1 MPHYDYLIVGGG
13 MTADA
18 AVRGIRSVDA
28 DGSVGMISREP
39 DPPYDRPPLSK
50 GLWTGG
56 SEDSIWRGTDELD
69 VELLLDRKVV
79 RIDREERTA
88 KDDRGAVYSYG
99 SVLLATGATPRTLPD
114 AVPQVNYLRT
124 YRDYRRL
131 REDVRTKQR
140 FAVIGGGFIG
150 SEIAAAL
157 ATAGKDVVL
166 VFPEEGLCRQV
177 LPESLS
183 RHLNEEFRDR
193 GVEVRAGRTVASVR
207 RSGDEFLIATE
218 EHEGRAIR
226 VEAVVAGLGVEP
238 ETVLAEIAGLEVD
251 DGVVVDTSFRT
262 EDPNVFAAGDCAAF
276 WSPVLGR
283 RLRVEHEDH
292 ANASGMHAGRCMAG
306 DPSDYDHLPFFYS
319 DLFDLSYQAVGDIDP
334 ESDEVVEDWVEP
346 NREGTLYYVRD
357 GRVRGVLLWNVRGKL
372 REARSMV
379 REKSMLSVDGLPD
392 KIGSA
397 S

>member
-18 AVRGIRSVDA
+18 AIRGIRSVDA

-39 DPPYDRPPLSK
+39 DPPYDRPPLTK
-50 GLWTGG
+50 GLWQGG
-56 SEDSIWRGTDELD
+56 SEASIWRDTDELD

-124 YRDYRRL
+124 FRDYRRL

-157 ATAGKDVVL
+157 ASAGKDVVL

-177 LPESLS
+177 LPASLS

-193 GVEVRAGRTVASVR
+193 GVEVRDGRTVASVR

-262 EDPNVFAAGDCAAF
+262 EDPHVFAAGDCAAF

-306 DPSDYDHLPFFYS
+306 DLSDYDHLPFFYS
-319 DLFDLSYQAVGDIDP
+319 DLFDLSYQAVGEIDP

-379 REKSMLSVDGLPD
+379 REKTMLSVDGLPEQ
-392 KIGSA
+392 IGSA

>member
-18 AVRGIRSVDA
+18 ALRGIRSVDA

-50 GLWTGG
+50 GLWKGG

-79 RIDREERTA
+79 RIDREDRTA

-131 REDVRTKQR
+131 REDARTKQR

-157 ATAGKDVVL
+157 TAAGKDVVL
-166 VFPEEGLCRQV
+166 VFPEEGICRQI

-183 RHLNEEFRDR
+183 RHLTDEFRDR
-193 GVEVRAGRTVASVR
+193 GVDVRSGRTVASVR
-207 RSGDEFLIATE
+207 RSGAEFLIATE

-226 VEAVVAGLGVEP
+226 VDTVVAGLGVEP

-251 DGVVVDTSFRT
+251 DGIVVDTSFRT
-262 EDPNVFAAGDCAAF
+262 EDPHVFAAGDCAAF

-306 DPSDYDHLPFFYS
+306 EVSEYDHLPFFYS
-319 DLFDLSYQAVGDIDP
+319 DLFDLSYQAVGEIDP
-334 ESDEVVEDWVEP
+334 ESDEVVEDWIEP

-379 REKSMLSVDGLPD
+379 REKTMLSVDGLPD
-392 KIGSA
+392 TIGSA

>member
-18 AVRGIRSVDA
+18 AVRGIRSVDS
-28 DGSVGMISREP
+28 DGSIGMISREP

-50 GLWTGG
+50 GLWTGS

-69 VELLLDRKVV
+69 LELLLDRKVV

-114 AVPQVNYLRT
+114 AVPQVNYLRS
-124 YRDYRRL
+124 YRDYLRL

-150 SEIAAAL
+150 SEIAASL

-166 VFPEEGLCRQV
+166 VFPEEGLCRQI

-193 GVEVRAGRTVASVR
+193 GVEVRSGRTVASVR

-306 DPSDYDHLPFFYS
+306 DLSDYDHLPFFYS
-319 DLFDLSYQAVGDIDP
+319 DLFDLSYQAVGEIDP
-334 ESDEVVEDWVEP
+334 ESDEVVEDWIEP
-346 NREGTLYYVRD
+346 KREGTLYYVRD

-379 REKSMLSVDGLPD
+379 REKTMLSVDGLPD